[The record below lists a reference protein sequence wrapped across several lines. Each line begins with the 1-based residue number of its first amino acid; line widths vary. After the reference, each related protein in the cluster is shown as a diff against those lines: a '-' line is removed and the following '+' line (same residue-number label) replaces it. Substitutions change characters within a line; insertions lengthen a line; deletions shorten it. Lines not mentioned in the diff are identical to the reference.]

1 MDFEPEKRALNGG
14 DDAGVIWCSLTFH
27 CCSCVCS
34 SGGDNRLLHH
44 RPGGVPLL
52 SPQTESLCEHF
63 VAWLL
68 WRAWV
73 LAPAFARSLC
83 LYLIMLTGFTLVQV
97 QALSRFLLFL
107 FVSFLCVQ
115 TQAGCFV
122 SSPCNPPQRP
132 ELENS
137 HFPWGVL

>member
-1 MDFEPEKRALNGG
+1 MTPG
-14 DDAGVIWCSLTFH
+14 
-27 CCSCVCS
+27 S
-34 SGGDNRLLHH
+34 SGAHSLFIVAPVCVPLEVTTGSSTA
-44 RPGGVPLL
+44 GVPLL
-52 SPQTESLCEHF
+52 SPQTELLCEHF

-73 LAPAFARSLC
+73 LAPDFARSLC

-115 TQAGCFV
+115 TQADAL
-122 SSPCNPPQRP
+122 SLRLYP
-132 ELENS
+132 
-137 HFPWGVL
+137 

>member
-1 MDFEPEKRALNGG
+1 MTPG
-14 DDAGVIWCSLTFH
+14 
-27 CCSCVCS
+27 S
-34 SGGDNRLLHH
+34 SGAHSLFIVAPVCVPLEVTTGSTA
-44 RPGGVPLL
+44 GVPLL

-97 QALSRFLLFL
+97 QALSCFLLFL

-115 TQAGCFV
+115 TQADAL
-122 SSPCNPPQRP
+122 SLSLYP
-132 ELENS
+132 
-137 HFPWGVL
+137 